1 MSTQP
6 SIAVVQE
13 EEQTA
18 SIALEGEGSEW
29 TVGRSLE
36 CALSIPHASVS
47 RRHARI
53 FSHDGGFYIED
64 LGSTHGTFVAG
75 ARLNA
80 V

>member
-53 FSHDGGFYIED
+53 FSHRTTAA
-64 LGSTHGTFVAG
+64 STSRTW
-75 ARLNA
+75 ARRTGRLWQGRG
-80 V
+80 